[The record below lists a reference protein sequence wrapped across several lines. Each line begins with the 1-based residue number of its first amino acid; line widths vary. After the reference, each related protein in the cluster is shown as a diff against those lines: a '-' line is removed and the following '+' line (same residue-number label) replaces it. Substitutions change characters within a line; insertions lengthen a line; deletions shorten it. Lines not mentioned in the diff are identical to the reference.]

1 MVKNF
6 KNVRSIQFELTLDGE
21 GCVNF
26 DSAEQLEYLRSVG
39 IVKYGDSSFFNNG
52 KPLSNV
58 LFSKKNFRT
67 SPTDDVVEYH
77 VKVSS
82 ECLRNA
88 IFKEGMPFQSPT
100 IMNIPHVLYSAIAH
114 PDSLV
119 RGYMYASKT
128 VSLKKKSPLYITDAE
143 EVGAWR
149 RSIATDFHSRSGQ
162 KDSNEGKDSADAKD
176 TSIYKIENV
185 GKVTY
190 TAKGGIDVQELGF
203 ISGDPLYDRMAINVD
218 GGANEIIYLDTL
230 SKNLNINNP
239 EFKYYYLNNSYTN
252 DEWAERGILLDNAI
266 INNLIKRTLKNILN
280 ISVIRRN
287 AFLKTNKLTIHV
299 FTDNNVETVE
309 VTNDNIDSLYFE
321 CITNYLEA
329 SEDKIKSNKEMAESI
344 ASKVK
349 EEKKTSK
356 SKKGKSDTSNDE

>member
-1 MVKNF
+1 MTNF

-162 KDSNEGKDSADAKD
+162 KDSNEGKSSDDAKD
-176 TSIYKIENV
+176 NSIYKIENV

-190 TAKGGIDVQELGF
+190 SAKGGIDVQELGF

-218 GGANEIIYLDTL
+218 GGGNEILYLDTL

-239 EFKYYYLNNSYTN
+239 EFKYYYLKNSYTN
-252 DEWAERGILLDNAI
+252 DEWAERGILLDNAT

-356 SKKGKSDTSNDE
+356 SKKSKPDTSNDE